1 MPSSPFPPSKTNM
14 ICHLLIGPPG
24 SGKSTFAQQ
33 LAPLANYQIVS
44 TDQIREQLYGDASIQ
59 GNWPEIE
66 HQILQQ
72 IRSSIALN
80 QPVIYDATN
89 AKRAWRMSL
98 LMQLNS
104 DSSLTPG
111 DDRNLESQSEPILWM
126 AWHLKTPLETCQ
138 QRNQQRD
145 RIVQDK
151 VISDMFKSLKDFPP
165 LPAEGFAAVNSIP
178 QTDGEF
184 DMTDIQ
190 NKIQNLDRAL
200 TNRINRTKHKQI
212 TLHQYSKLQD
222 FDRLLHLIALIIRYP
237 GIGYLHINDPKLLE
251 SILGKLPY
259 FADYIDEICAVMHHQ
274 KGNFYADYN
283 TLAFDL
289 QWLQQNKLIG
299 IGNNTISSDDR
310 ANLIT
315 APHDQKNLTTPPLS
329 KGGQG
334 GVKNTMV
341 LRGVKNTTLPDIKT
355 NELAAIYNDIDVT
368 IIEDS
373 NLITHAYSDLEPF
386 KRLLKIIR
394 FIIHHPFLQNSENRS
409 QQALIAGLTENNILS
424 GNILDTV
431 QKDIEKTLK
440 PYQILPE
447 FPLRHGYFAGTAI
460 LSQRELNQVFGIL
473 QSQAKNLEDPAAL
486 EIFQTFQERM
496 KLSKLNSPD
505 AYPVK
510 AIANRCIVDTDSLPD
525 DVMSKNLAKL
535 EAAIIAGEL
544 LELGRFVGG
553 GRFSGDADSFFL
565 AWPLQIVFYNF
576 AWYLGYECE
585 GKKDHHLL
593 RFERLDRLFL
603 GQRQGKKRARPLQE
617 QSLQKL
623 NQLLAAS
630 AGIFLGDNASLQQ
643 QFLSLDKKERS
654 QVEITVELW
663 LTDDKFRFVAE
674 GTKRFAVMKMS
685 PPPGGKK
692 PKELKSLFSL
702 QPTGDAKF
710 PHRFRVVLPKWS
722 LNDINFEQWI
732 IGFGGSVKV
741 VKPPEFVEKI
751 KNIGDRIV
759 EVYRK

>member
-1 MPSSPFPPSKTNM
+1 MDSPL

-44 TDQIREQLYGDASIQ
+44 TDGIREQLYGNASIQ
-59 GNWPEIE
+59 GDWTEIE
-66 HQILQQ
+66 HQIIQQ
-72 IRSSIALN
+72 IRSAIALN

-89 AKRAWRMSL
+89 AKREWRMSL

-104 DSSLTPG
+104 HSPLTPG
-111 DDRNLESQSEPILWM
+111 DDRTSEPILWM

-145 RIVQDK
+145 RIVPDK
-151 VISDMFKSLKDFPP
+151 VIADMFKSLKDSPP

-190 NKIQNLDRAL
+190 NKIQKLNIACI
-200 TNRINRTKHKQI
+200 NRINRTQHKQI

-251 SILGKLPY
+251 SILGKVPQ
-259 FADYIDEICAVMHHQ
+259 FADSIDEICAIMHQQ
-274 KGNFYADYN
+274 KGSIYADYN
-283 TLAFDL
+283 TVALDL

-299 IGNNTISSDDR
+299 IGNNTISPGDR
-310 ANLIT
+310 TNPIL
-315 APHDQKNLTTPPLS
+315 TPPLS
-329 KGGQG
+329 KGGLG
-334 GVKNTMV
+334 GVGNSMG
-341 LRGVKNTTLPDIKT
+341 LRTVKNGDVG
-355 NELAAIYNDIDVT
+355 EVENDIDVT

-394 FIIHHPFLQNSENRS
+394 FIIHHPFLPNSENRS
-409 QQALIAGLTENNILS
+409 QTALIAGFTENNILS
-424 GNILDTV
+424 GYTLDTL
-431 QKDIEKTLK
+431 QKDIEKILK

-447 FPLRHGYFAGTAI
+447 FPLRHGYFAGTGI

-473 QSQAKNLEDPAAL
+473 QSQAKSLEDPEAL
-486 EIFQTFQERM
+486 AVFEMFKERM

-505 AYPVK
+505 AYPVR
-510 AIANRCIVDTDSLPD
+510 AIANRCIVDTDSILD
-525 DVMSKNLAKL
+525 SKALSNNLAKL
-535 EAAIIAGEL
+535 EAAIIGGEL
-544 LELGRFVGG
+544 LELGRFLGG
-553 GRFSGDADSFFL
+553 GRFSGDADGFFL

-576 AWYLGYECE
+576 AWYLGLECA
-585 GKKDHHLL
+585 GKKDNGLL

-603 GQRQGKKRARPLQE
+603 GQPQGKKRDRQTQE

-630 AGIFLGDNASLQQ
+630 AGIFLGKTASLQQ
-643 QFLSLDKKERS
+643 QFLSSDKKVRS
-654 QVEITVELW
+654 GAEITVELW
-663 LTDDKFRFVAE
+663 FTDDKFRFVAE
-674 GTKRFAVMKMS
+674 GTKRFPVMKMS
-685 PPPGGKK
+685 PPVGGKK
-692 PKELKSLFSL
+692 PEGFKSLFSL

-710 PHRFRVVLPKWS
+710 PHRFRVVLPNWS
-722 LNDINFEQWI
+722 LNDISLEQWI

-741 VKPPEFVEKI
+741 VKPPELVEKI

-759 EVYRK
+759 EVYRE

>member
-1 MPSSPFPPSKTNM
+1 MPSQTNM

-33 LAPLANYQIVS
+33 LATLANYHIVS
-44 TDQIREQLYGDASIQ
+44 TDRIREQLYGNASIQ
-59 GNWPEIE
+59 GNWTEIE
-66 HQILQQ
+66 HQIIQQ
-72 IRSSIALN
+72 IRSAIALN

-104 DSSLTPG
+104 ESSLTPG
-111 DDRNLESQSEPILWM
+111 DDRNLEFKSEPILWM
-126 AWHLKTPLETCQ
+126 AWHLKTPLDTCQ
-138 QRNQQRD
+138 QRNQNRD
-145 RIVQDK
+145 RIVPDK
-151 VISDMFKSLKDFPP
+151 VIADMFKSLKDFPP

-184 DMTDIQ
+184 DLTEIQ
-190 NKIQNLDRAL
+190 NKIQNLHRAL

-251 SILGKLPY
+251 SILGKVPH
-259 FADYIDEICAVMHHQ
+259 FADSVDEICAIMHQ
-274 KGNFYADYN
+274 LKGSIYADRN
-283 TLAFDL
+283 TIEIDL

-299 IGNNTISSDDR
+299 IGNNTIPPDDR
-310 ANLIT
+310 TNPIL
-315 APHDQKNLTTPPLS
+315 TPPLS
-329 KGGQG
+329 KGGLG
-334 GVKNTMV
+334 GVENNMG
-341 LRGVKNTTLPDIKT
+341 LRTVT
-355 NELAAIYNDIDVT
+355 NGDLGEIENDIDVT

-394 FIIHHPFLQNSENRS
+394 FILQHPFLPNSENRS
-409 QQALIAGLTENNILS
+409 QQALIAGIEDNKILS
-424 GNILDTV
+424 GNVLDTL

-447 FPLRHGYFAGTAI
+447 FPLRHGYFAGTGI

-473 QSQAKNLEDPAAL
+473 QSQAKSLEDPAAL
-486 EIFQTFQERM
+486 AVFETFKERI

-505 AYPVK
+505 TYPVR
-510 AIANRCIVDTDSLPD
+510 AIANHCIVDTDRLPD
-525 DVMSKNLAKL
+525 DAMSRKL
-535 EAAIIAGEL
+535 TELETAIITGEL
-544 LELGRFVGG
+544 LELNRISGG
-553 GRFSGDADSFFL
+553 GRFSGDADGFFL

-576 AWYLGYECE
+576 AWYLGLECA
-585 GKKDHHLL
+585 GKKDNCLL

-603 GQRQGKKRARPLQE
+603 GQSQGKKRDRTIQE
-617 QSLQKL
+617 QSLQKM
-623 NQLLAAS
+623 NQLLAAG
-630 AGIFLGDNASLQQ
+630 AGIFLGKTASLQQ

-663 LTDDKFRFVAE
+663 FSDAKFKFVAE

-685 PPPGGKK
+685 PPVGGKQ
-692 PKELKSLFSL
+692 PKGSKSLFSL

-722 LNDINFEQWI
+722 LDDISFEQWI

-741 VKPPEFVEKI
+741 VKPPELVEKI
-751 KNIGDRIV
+751 KNIGDGIV
-759 EVYRK
+759 RVYCE